1 MVQEVE
7 EASCRGNSVGDVE
20 VAVVETSEDSAVW
33 GVKQSE
39 EGPEYTGLENPS
51 PEPLKRAFVPVGIL
65 FALLDP
71 VHRSG
76 NQLVARRLTLPLYL
90 PLVSADCHMQ
100 SCHCSALDKVNHYLN
115 LISRLTKP
123 RRSLVRRSESDRSV
137 RLKYLAGYKLKAMGL
152 LSVSSP
158 MLN

>member
-76 NQLVARRLTLPLYL
+76 N
-90 PLVSADCHMQ
+90 
-100 SCHCSALDKVNHYLN
+100 
-115 LISRLTKP
+115 
-123 RRSLVRRSESDRSV
+123 
-137 RLKYLAGYKLKAMGL
+137 
-152 LSVSSP
+152 
-158 MLN
+158 